1 MGALFATPSVGDLFD
16 CAMRLK
22 CFKHST
28 RFGAPIRVCQFG
40 YGRVG
45 PTWHTSKM
53 LKSTEHDGVDKFL
66 HIVHLWARAQLP
78 SWFHWCSVQVA
89 QYCTTTPMLP
99 HCHPKD
105 HSPLSAVLEGGD
117 FEGGGLWV
125 AEGGL
130 LLGGEKGRKTKC
142 ATKVCSGCDVVGG
155 VHPARR
161 GVIFSSSAFHCPAQW
176 TGDRWSIVLFNGGN
190 IDGASQDS
198 LERLDDLGFKLPCG
212 LPCGGWNCGVNTCN

>member
-1 MGALFATPSVGDLFD
+1 MGALFATPCVGDLFD

-78 SWFHWCSVQVA
+78 SWFHWCSAQVA
-89 QYCTTTPMLP
+89 QYGTTTPMLP

-105 HSPLSAVLEGGD
+105 RDKVRDNPPYRAPLSRDKGALTPLSAPLG
-117 FEGGGLWV
+117 
-125 AEGGL
+125 APL
-130 LLGGEKGRKTKC
+130 LLC
-142 ATKVCSGCDVVGG
+142 FQLA
-155 VHPARR
+155 P
-161 GVIFSSSAFHCPAQW
+161 
-176 TGDRWSIVLFNGGN
+176 
-190 IDGASQDS
+190 
-198 LERLDDLGFKLPCG
+198 
-212 LPCGGWNCGVNTCN
+212 

>member
-28 RFGAPIRVCQFG
+28 RFGAPIRVCR

-130 LLGGEKGRKTKC
+130 LWGGEKGRKTKC

-155 VHPARR
+155 GAP
-161 GVIFSSSAFHCPAQW
+161 CPKGRHLQQLCFPLSC
-176 TGDRWSIVLFNGGN
+176 TMDR
-190 IDGASQDS
+190 
-198 LERLDDLGFKLPCG
+198 
-212 LPCGGWNCGVNTCN
+212 